1 MDLREIV
8 KIRDML
14 NKLTQEKIDDLYRVD
29 VDSGVCVEECEEL
42 AHAYAIQTLATL
54 ELLLVCGGK
63 KYVLPA
69 FYSDF
74 KAASELEELTE
85 DDFPAVYEYVQ
96 NELK

>member
-8 KIRDML
+8 KIRDIL
-14 NKLTQEKIDDLYRVD
+14 NKLTQEKIDNLFRVD
-29 VDSGVCVEECEEL
+29 VNSGVYVEECEGLTHE
-42 AHAYAIQTLATL
+42 YAIKTLATL
-54 ELLLVCGGK
+54 ELLLVCGCK
-63 KYVLPA
+63 KHVLSA